1 MVGNNPASPFVFHA
15 DPVWDGIDEGVEPIL
30 LVLEGKFGLLALGHI
45 VLSHEWVIARIS
57 DAKALKIEGVWRTLE
72 ISIEGNR
79 AVR

>member
-1 MVGNNPASPFVFHA
+1 
-15 DPVWDGIDEGVEPIL
+15 